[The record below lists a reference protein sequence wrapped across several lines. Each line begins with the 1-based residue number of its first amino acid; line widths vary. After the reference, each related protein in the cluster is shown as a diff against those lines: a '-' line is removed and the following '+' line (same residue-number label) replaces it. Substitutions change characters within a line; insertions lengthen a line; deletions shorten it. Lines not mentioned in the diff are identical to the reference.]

1 MYICI
6 SGLSSKTN
14 PGSSKKRD
22 YAHLRLEWKRSHGET
37 LKKCA
42 TPIMGRSPVI
52 SKKHLKMWPSLPPCC
67 IQWMI
72 VQVWCKPI
80 NLTSQQ
86 LLLFVCVCVSL
97 MVKTTLTNSSKWQS
111 PPAKHQQL
119 METGQAKPGAFAANN
134 QSGAILP
141 TSTPCRGRKPKC
153 SLVAAKHC
161 RLFVAALSSQSEIES
176 WSFVLAL
183 NSNRCFKEVHLVGK
197 SCTCHAYLVFWFDI
211 MNPCFN
217 FSDIEDRTCVWILS
231 SGHLQSTGPLS
242 SRNPWIQDSKMFV
255 EMVKIC
261 KD

>member
-1 MYICI
+1 MYIRFVI
-6 SGLSSKTN
+6 KNQSWEFE
-14 PGSSKKRD
+14 KKR
-22 YAHLRLEWKRSHGET
+22 LRASAIRMEAFSWRDTEEMCHANHGPKPCDKQEALENVTVFAAMLHPMNDCAGLVQANQPHFSAAIT
-37 LKKCA
+37 L
-42 TPIMGRSPVI
+42 
-52 SKKHLKMWPSLPPCC
+52 
-67 IQWMI
+67 
-72 VQVWCKPI
+72 
-80 NLTSQQ
+80 
-86 LLLFVCVCVSL
+86 CVCVSL

-231 SGHLQSTGPLS
+231 SGHL
-242 SRNPWIQDSKMFV
+242 
-255 EMVKIC
+255 
-261 KD
+261 